1 MLSIASTAILSML
14 HVLSPPQPIHI
25 PAIIPPRSRGCILQT
40 PDPFRPARP
49 PIEPMVINAVQ
60 ELLGGTR
67 SAADV
72 AASALEARRA
82 DPDYTLTP
90 EEEALLT
97 RWVVQCGDA
106 GDSLV
111 ALLNAAVEA
120 TPWIGQFKMTASFGV
135 GEASDP
141 YVRASRAECMLA
153 ALILHVDGGEVSF
166 IEEDRL
172 EVLRDAAPADAVDRV
187 RVACAASYRE
197 A

>member
-1 MLSIASTAILSML
+1 M
-14 HVLSPPQPIHI
+14 
-25 PAIIPPRSRGCILQT
+25 
-40 PDPFRPARP
+40 
-49 PIEPMVINAVQ
+49 
-60 ELLGGTR
+60 
-67 SAADV
+67 

-172 EVLRDAAPADAVDRV
+172 EVLRDAAPADAVDAV